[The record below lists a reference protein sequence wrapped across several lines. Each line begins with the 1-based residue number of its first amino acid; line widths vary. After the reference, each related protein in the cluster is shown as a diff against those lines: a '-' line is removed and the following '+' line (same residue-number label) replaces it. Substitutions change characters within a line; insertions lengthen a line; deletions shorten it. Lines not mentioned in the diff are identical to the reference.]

1 MKKQHNEEWE
11 KMKAIEKH
19 IKEEARLYRQAK
31 KLKLKPCPFCGKKAE
46 IILSGQDSVNGQVSG
61 RYVVGCCHAG
71 CAVKPRAGFGNGGF
85 VEEIPELVDA
95 WNRRMQV

>member
-1 MKKQHNEEWE
+1 MKKQSNEKWE
-11 KMKAIEKH
+11 KIKAAEKRM
-19 IKEEARLYRQAK
+19 KEEARLFRQAK

-46 IILSGQDSVNGQVSG
+46 IILNGYVSG
-61 RYVVGCCHAG
+61 RYFVGCVNAG
-71 CAVKPRAGFGNGGF
+71 CVVKPQAGYGNGGF